1 MTLTRPFAQLGL
13 TLLTLACL
21 ATAPA
26 QAGEIK
32 NVMKDMKTTVKA
44 AMASN
49 SMADFNKYFT
59 QLQADVA
66 KASKLP
72 LKKDQP
78 TYDKGMKE
86 LQQQLDAVSQ
96 AVKANDLPAAKAA
109 LQKTDPIKKHYH
121 KQLDV

>member
-1 MTLTRPFAQLGL
+1 MTTARTTKLGL
-13 TLLTLACL
+13 ALLLMACF

-44 AMASN
+44 ALASN
-49 SMADFNKYFT
+49 NMADFNKHFT
-59 QLQADVA
+59 QLQNDVA

-78 TYDKGMKE
+78 TYDKGLKE
-86 LQQQLDAVSQ
+86 LQQQLDVVSQ
-96 AVKANDLPAAKAA
+96 AVKANNLAAAKDA

-121 KQLDV
+121 KQLDI